1 MFWRISDI
9 NNIVGGIDH
18 ATFSALSPVAAWS
31 GHSVTLVTD
40 IGYSMWRVMCD
51 VIITGINWS
60 SRCVSPNVTGVWC
73 SANEI

>member
-1 MFWRISDI
+1 MSLVSLAVMRSIPPSPRCLILVDPMFWRISDI

-40 IGYSMWRVMCD
+40 IGYSM
-51 VIITGINWS
+51 
-60 SRCVSPNVTGVWC
+60 
-73 SANEI
+73 